1 MNKVQIRKVSSYRG
15 FSLIEVLAAVAIIG
29 IITFLALPN
38 IVTLKQDAEVDLA
51 ISRAEAANMAIAA
64 YVQAN
69 GQPTAVT
76 NWGSASTNQ
85 ARWVLISPFLAFAPT
100 DVGDFM
106 PSGYT
111 LTLPSTINPLTK
123 AGLSDPNSA
132 AIPY

>member
-1 MNKVQIRKVSSYRG
+1 MKTRKTNISAGNAG

-51 ISRAEAANMAIAA
+51 IARAEYVNMAVAA
-64 YVQAN
+64 YIQAN
-69 GQPTAVT
+69 GQPTAVS
-76 NWGSASTNQ
+76 NWSGASTDQ
-85 ARWVLISPFLAFAPT
+85 AKWALVSPFLAFAPT
-100 DVGDFM
+100 DLASFM

-111 LTLPSTINPLTK
+111 LTMQTSLNPLAK
-123 AGLSDPNSA
+123 APLTDPNGS

>member
-1 MNKVQIRKVSSYRG
+1 MNRKNNNTG

-51 ISRAEAANMAIAA
+51 IARAEAVNMAIAA

-76 NWGSASTNQ
+76 NWGNASTDQ
-85 ARWVLISPFLAFAPT
+85 AKWVLISPFLAFAPT
-100 DVGDFM
+100 DLTSFM

-111 LTLPSTINPLTK
+111 LSMPGSINPLTK
-123 AGLSDPNSA
+123 AGLSDPNNT

>member
-1 MNKVQIRKVSSYRG
+1 MKKSINLRQTNG

-38 IVTLKQDAEVDLA
+38 IVTLKQDAEIDLA
-51 ISRAEAANMAIAA
+51 IARAEAVNMAIAA

-76 NWGSASTNQ
+76 NWSTATADQ
-85 ARWVLISPFLAFAPT
+85 KWTMVSPFLAFAPP
-100 DVGDFM
+100 DLASFM
-106 PSGYT
+106 PAGYS
-111 LTLPSTINPLTK
+111 LTLPTSVNPLTK
-123 AGLSDPNSA
+123 SGLKDPNSV

>member
-1 MNKVQIRKVSSYRG
+1 MKMCKQSDRTG

-51 ISRAEAANMAIAA
+51 IARSESVNMAIAA
-64 YVQAN
+64 YIQAN
-69 GQPTAVT
+69 GQPTAIS
-76 NWGSASTNQ
+76 NWSTASTDQ
-85 ARWVLISPFLAFAPT
+85 AKWRMISPFLAFAPS
-100 DVGDFM
+100 DLASFL

-111 LTLPSTINPLTK
+111 LTMPSSLNPLTK
-123 AGLSDPNSA
+123 SGLQDPNGV

>member
-1 MNKVQIRKVSSYRG
+1 MNRESKIAG

-51 ISRAEAANMAIAA
+51 IARAESVNMAIAA

-76 NWGSASTNQ
+76 NWGTASTDQ
-85 ARWVLISPFLAFAPT
+85 AKWVLVSPFLAFAPT
-100 DVGDFM
+100 DLTSFM

-111 LTLPSTINPLTK
+111 LTMPASINPLTK
-123 AGLSDPNSA
+123 AGLQDPNST
-132 AIPY
+132 AITY